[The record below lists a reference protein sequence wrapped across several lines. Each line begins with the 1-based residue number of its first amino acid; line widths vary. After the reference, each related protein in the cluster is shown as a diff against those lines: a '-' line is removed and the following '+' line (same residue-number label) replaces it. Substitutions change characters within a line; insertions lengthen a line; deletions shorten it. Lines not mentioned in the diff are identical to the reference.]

1 MSRRNLIRTP
11 LYPYH
16 VTTRTINKDWFD
28 IPLSEVWQIALHCLK
43 EANKKHPV
51 EIMSFVLMANH
62 YHLLLKTPG
71 SDLDSFMYEF
81 NKNFANILLQRSIR
95 ISRVFGGRYKWCLIR
110 SQTYL
115 YNCYRYIYQNPLR
128 AGVVSECEDYPYS
141 TLHNLVHQKSLPFA
155 IYDPFG
161 FKDKYFLQKH
171 NQDLTP
177 IESESVK
184 KGLSRSLLTKLINHE
199 TRERL

>member
-28 IPLSEVWQIALHCLK
+28 IPLSEVWNISLYCLQK
-43 EANKKHPV
+43 AEEKHPV
-51 EIMSFVLMANH
+51 EIISFVLMANH
-62 YHLLLKTPG
+62 YHLFLKTPN
-71 SDLDSFMYEF
+71 SDLDLFMYEF
-81 NKNFANILLQRSIR
+81 NKNLAKILLQRSKR

-110 SQTYL
+110 SQTYF

-128 AGVVSECEDYPYS
+128 AGVVSECENYPYS
-141 TLHNLVHQKSLPFA
+141 TLFYLVHQKKLPFV

-161 FKDKYFLQKH
+161 FKDQFFLK
-171 NQDLTP
+171 NINLTLT
-177 IESESVK
+177 EVEKESVK
-184 KGLSRSLLTKLINHE
+184 KGLNRSQITKLINHE